1 MQQGRSIGIIQNGG
15 GESFGYAQE
24 GLVYPN
30 GSANM
35 RAIAKSTLMKF
46 WSQPE
51 RANSKGALQ
60 SGYAEAI
67 KASRETPQ
75 EIEGQYWNCMAKI
88 RWNGCTKREKDKHL
102 RAVVRRETYRYADL
116 SGFKNLE
123 GLTCN
128 ISNGA
133 PPSCLT

>member
-1 MQQGRSIGIIQNGG
+1 
-15 GESFGYAQE
+15 
-24 GLVYPN
+24 
-30 GSANM
+30 M

-51 RANSKGALQ
+51 RANSRGALQ

-75 EIEGQYWNCMAKI
+75 EIEGQYWNCMAEI
-88 RWNGCTKREKDKHL
+88 RWNGCTQREKDKHL

-116 SGFKNLE
+116 PGF
-123 GLTCN
+123 
-128 ISNGA
+128 
-133 PPSCLT
+133 

>member
-1 MQQGRSIGIIQNGG
+1 
-15 GESFGYAQE
+15 
-24 GLVYPN
+24 
-30 GSANM
+30 M